1 MHDTKRNVA
10 LLAICQGLLNTNLT
24 MFMLVGALVSHSLL
38 DAKELATLPMTAFWV
53 GGALATIPA
62 SQLMKRVGRRH
73 GFMVGALFGVAGG
86 AICAYAAYAGSF
98 PTLCA
103 GGVVMGFY
111 FAFGQYY
118 RFAAVE
124 VADEAFRSRAI
135 SLVVAGG
142 VTAAILGPETARW
155 TRGLFEPA
163 PFLGAFVALS
173 VYSLLTFVVMGFVRM
188 PPVDRRHE
196 TAETRSLA
204 QIAVQPAF
212 IVAVLAGTLGY
223 AVMQLL
229 MVASPL
235 AMAVN
240 GFDFSDTTFVMESH
254 VFGMFAPGFIA
265 GTMIARYGAL
275 NIISIGALLICA
287 SVSFAVTGI
296 EFWNFLWAIFLIGV
310 AWSLL
315 FIGGTSLLTDCC
327 RPGEQAK
334 GQGLNDFLIFLSLT
348 SASLSAGFIL
358 ELLSWN
364 AVALV
369 TLPMAALIGS
379 ATIWLMAI
387 RRRETRAAL

>member
-10 LLAICQGLLNTNLT
+10 LLATCQGLLITNLS
-24 MFMLVGALVSHSLL
+24 MFMLVSALVGHSLL

-53 GGALATIPA
+53 GAALATIPA
-62 SQLMKRVGRRH
+62 SQLMKRIGRRH
-73 GFMVGALFGVAGG
+73 GFMVGALFGVVGG
-86 AICAYAAYAGSF
+86 GVCAYAAYAGSF
-98 PTLCA
+98 PVLCA
-103 GGVVMGFY
+103 GGVVMGVY
-111 FAFGQYY
+111 YAFGQYY

-124 VADEAFRSRAI
+124 VADDVFRSHAI

-142 VTAAILGPETARW
+142 VIAAILGPETARW
-155 TRGLFEPA
+155 TCGVFEPA

-173 VYSLLTFVVMGFVRM
+173 VFSLLTFFVMNFVRM
-188 PPVDRRHE
+188 PAVDQQHGTVEARP
-196 TAETRSLA
+196 LA

-223 AVMQLL
+223 AAMQLL
-229 MVASPL
+229 MVAVPL

-240 GFDFSDTTFVMESH
+240 GFDFGETTFVMEAH
-254 VFGMFAPGFIA
+254 VLGMFAPGFVA
-265 GTMIARYGAL
+265 GAMIARYGVL
-275 NIISIGALLICA
+275 NVISLGALLICA
-287 SVSFAVTGI
+287 SVAFAVTGI
-296 EFWNFLWAIFLIGV
+296 EFWNFSWAIFLVGV
-310 AWSLL
+310 GWSLL
-315 FIGGTSLLTDCC
+315 FIAGTSLVTECC

-334 GQGLNDFLIFLSLT
+334 GQGLNDFLIFASLT

-379 ATIWLMAI
+379 AALWLVAV